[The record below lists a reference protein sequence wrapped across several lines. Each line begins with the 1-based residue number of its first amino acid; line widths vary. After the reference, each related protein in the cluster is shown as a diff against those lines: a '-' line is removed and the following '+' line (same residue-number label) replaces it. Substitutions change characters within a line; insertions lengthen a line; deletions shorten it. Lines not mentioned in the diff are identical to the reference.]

1 MNLKQTNNIKSIQ
14 ETKGGEVIAAGGFGC
29 VFDPALVCKKKSKK
43 IQPRKNRKYISKLM
57 TKKHALEEYHEIINI
72 RNQLKNIPHYTNY
85 FLINDFTLC
94 KPNNLTRKDL
104 KHFEKKCTTLKKQNI
119 DSKNINQHLEQL
131 LALNM
136 PYGGLPV
143 DDYIYKNIT
152 YSKLIQLNNSLIHLL
167 HHGIIPMNQKNIYHN
182 DIKDSNILVE
192 TGKKKFKTRLID
204 WGLSC
209 EYIPFQNQTIPYV
222 WVNRPFQYNVPF
234 SIVLFSNDFMES
246 YTRYL
251 DEGKLPNH
259 NELKPFLYSYIS
271 FWLTKTGQGHYQY
284 INRIFFM
291 LFNQQSTSL
300 NKDQTEKLTLSYIIE
315 YLAAI
320 LIQFTEKEHD
330 TVLMFHFRNYLDKVF
345 IQLVDIWGFLVSYLP
360 LLEILFENFDKLK
373 ETEKHIFESLKQL
386 FLKYLFQSRVKPI
399 LVDELIKDLKN
410 LNHSFSILNKKFKKK
425 SESLKS
431 SLGNHSKGVTGYTYV
446 LSSTSKRVKST
457 TSKKT
462 RRNSSLFSTTHT
474 HFTK

>member
-1 MNLKQTNNIKSIQ
+1 
-14 ETKGGEVIAAGGFGC
+14 
-29 VFDPALVCKKKSKK
+29 
-43 IQPRKNRKYISKLM
+43 
-57 TKKHALEEYHEIINI
+57 
-72 RNQLKNIPHYTNY
+72 
-85 FLINDFTLC
+85 
-94 KPNNLTRKDL
+94 
-104 KHFEKKCTTLKKQNI
+104 
-119 DSKNINQHLEQL
+119 
-131 LALNM
+131 
-136 PYGGLPV
+136 
-143 DDYIYKNIT
+143 
-152 YSKLIQLNNSLIHLL
+152 
-167 HHGIIPMNQKNIYHN
+167 
-182 DIKDSNILVE
+182 
-192 TGKKKFKTRLID
+192 LID

-320 LIQFTEKEHD
+320 LIQFTEKEDD
-330 TVLMFHFRNYLDKVF
+330 TGLMFHFRNYLDKVF